1 MINPIEDWIDNVK
14 KISLFLHTPEKK
26 KRNRKQEE
34 KKIKLQDWPSKSNI

>member
-26 KRNRKQEE
+26 KKEIENRR
-34 KKIKLQDWPSKSNI
+34 KKR

>member
-26 KRNRKQEE
+26 KKKQKTGG
-34 KKIKLQDWPSKSNI
+34 KKDKITGLAKQV